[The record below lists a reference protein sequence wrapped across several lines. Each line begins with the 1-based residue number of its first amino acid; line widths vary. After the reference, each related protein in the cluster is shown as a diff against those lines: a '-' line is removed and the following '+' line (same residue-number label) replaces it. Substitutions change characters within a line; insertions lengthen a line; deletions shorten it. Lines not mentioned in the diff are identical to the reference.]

1 MFPELED
8 FETII
13 ETHKSKLN
21 IQIEEQLN
29 YFNEMIE
36 ILKEYNSKIISIDC
50 NYIFEMSLKILDY
63 ETN

>member
-29 YFNEMIE
+29 YFNEMID
-36 ILKEYNSKIISIDC
+36 ILKENNSKIISIDC

>member
-21 IQIEEQLN
+21 IQIDEQLN

-36 ILKEYNSKIISIDC
+36 ILKENNSKIISIDC

>member
-36 ILKEYNSKIISIDC
+36 ILKENNSKIISIDC